1 MVHICAPLAPLVRC
15 KNSPKGPLTL
25 CHIKFC
31 LDYLMQHWTKARI
44 KAIQFSLQHG
54 LLCYMYGG
62 LLCFHGR
69 ELAFLKQWNY
79 YYAFDTMDRRN
90 DSVPHKNIFREKNYF
105 FHGKGPFLDVVIHS
119 LFLLPRKMVCR
130 AVFFLHGKKVTALTC
145 KVFSSQ
151 IIMTQNSS
159 KRSLFT
165 TSSVRKDVIAVGS
178 LFSVKPFEVTID
190 VRWNSKK

>member
-62 LLCFHGR
+62 LLRFHGR

-90 DSVPHKNIFREKNYF
+90 DSVPHKNIFSWKGLLFSRKRPLFRCSNTLPFYCLGKWYAARRYFLTWKKRLRPWLVKSFLPKLLWHKIVAKGLYLQRVAYEKM
-105 FHGKGPFLDVVIHS
+105 S
-119 LFLLPRKMVCR
+119 LNRQP
-130 AVFFLHGKKVTALTC
+130 FFLQIVLGKNRRALE
-145 KVFSSQ
+145 
-151 IIMTQNSS
+151 
-159 KRSLFT
+159 L
-165 TSSVRKDVIAVGS
+165 
-178 LFSVKPFEVTID
+178 
-190 VRWNSKK
+190 

>member
-62 LLCFHGR
+62 LLRFHGR

-90 DSVPHKNIFREKNYF
+90 DSVPHKNIFSW
-105 FHGKGPFLDVVIHS
+105 KGLLFSRKRPLFRCSNTLP
-119 LFLLPRKMVCR
+119 FLLPRKMVCCA
-130 AVFFLHGKKVTALTC
+130 AVFFNMEKKVTALTC

-178 LFSVKPFEVTID
+178 IFSVKPF
-190 VRWNSKK
+190 